1 MHIEITT
8 DAAGVTTLTVDGEA
22 HEFAGEVGRVQAFHA
37 AAHALADDDADD
49 A

>member
-1 MHIEITT
+1 MHITIET
-8 DAAGVTTLTVDGEA
+8 DEAGATTLTVDGET